1 MTLHECTNTQYHTHT
16 HARRLTRT
24 DTRTHTHARRL
35 TRTDTRTHTE
45 REKELCMQAA
55 SSKSTI
61 TQVSAALAGA
71 YQVLFCLLYIAKGET
86 CWGVRF
92 QAIIGLGP

>member
-1 MTLHECTNTQYHTHT
+1 MNVQAHNITHTHT
-16 HARRLTRT
+16 HARRLTHT
-24 DTRTHTHARRL
+24 DTRTHTH
-35 TRTDTRTHTE
+35 THTE
-45 REKELCMQAA
+45 RELCMQAGTA

-61 TQVSAALAGA
+61 TQVSAALTGA